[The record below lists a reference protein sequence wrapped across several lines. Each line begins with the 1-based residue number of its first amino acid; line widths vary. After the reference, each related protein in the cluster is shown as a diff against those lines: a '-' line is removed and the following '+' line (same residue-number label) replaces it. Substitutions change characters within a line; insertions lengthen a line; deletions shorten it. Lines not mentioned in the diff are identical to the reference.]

1 MPPAPRLKGALQP
14 QTEYTVNKSELIKHI
29 ADKSDISQAA
39 AGRALGSLIE
49 AVTKTLK
56 KGGTVSLVG
65 FGSFSVTKRKAR
77 SGRNPS
83 TGATIKI
90 KAAKVPRFRPGKGLK
105 DALN

>member
-1 MPPAPRLKGALQP
+1 
-14 QTEYTVNKSELIKHI
+14 VNKSELIKHI

-39 AGRALGSLIE
+39 AGKALGSLID

-56 KGGTVSLVG
+56 KGGTVSLIG

-77 SGRNPS
+77 NGRNPS

>member
-1 MPPAPRLKGALQP
+1 M
-14 QTEYTVNKSELIKHI
+14 NKSELIKHI

-39 AGRALGSLIE
+39 AGKALGSLID

-56 KGGTVSLVG
+56 KGGTVSLIG
-65 FGSFSVTKRKAR
+65 FGSFSVAKRKAR
-77 SGRNPS
+77 NGRNPS

-90 KAAKVPRFRPGKGLK
+90 KAAKVPHFRPGKGLK

>member
-1 MPPAPRLKGALQP
+1 
-14 QTEYTVNKSELIKHI
+14 VNKSELIKHI

-39 AGRALGSLIE
+39 AGKALGSLID

-56 KGGTVSLVG
+56 KGGTVSLIG
-65 FGSFSVTKRKAR
+65 FGSFSVAKRKAR
-77 SGRNPS
+77 NGRNPS

>member
-1 MPPAPRLKGALQP
+1 M
-14 QTEYTVNKSELIKHI
+14 NKSELIKHI

-39 AGRALGSLIE
+39 AGKALGSLID

-56 KGGTVSLVG
+56 KGGTVSLIG
-65 FGSFSVTKRKAR
+65 FGSFSVAKRKAR
-77 SGRNPS
+77 NGRNPS
-83 TGATIKI
+83 TGATMRI

>member
-1 MPPAPRLKGALQP
+1 
-14 QTEYTVNKSELIKHI
+14 VNKSELIKRI

-39 AGRALGSLIE
+39 AGKALGSLID

-56 KGGTVSLVG
+56 KGGTVSLIG
-65 FGSFSVTKRKAR
+65 FGSFSVAKRKAR
-77 SGRNPS
+77 NGRNPS
-83 TGATIKI
+83 TGATMRI